1 MEKSIRELVK
11 KPPRAK
17 KPKVDS
23 VIAKAP
29 TGKRRGRPPGQYAQ
43 QLALK
48 ELMYNHPDREK
59 LVHEV
64 FRAALDEEHKNQGI
78 AWKLLM
84 DRMAP
89 VSGFEKLRGTNAI
102 AINITTV
109 GAPEVTGEV
118 IEGEDF
124 EEA

>member
-1 MEKSIRELVK
+1 MDKSIQEIVK
-11 KPPRAK
+11 KAPRAK
-17 KPKVDS
+17 KAKVDS
-23 VIAKAP
+23 IIPKAP

-43 QLALK
+43 QLALQ
-48 ELMYNHPDREK
+48 EFMYNHPDREK
-59 LVHEV
+59 VVHEV
-64 FRAALDEEHKNQGI
+64 FKAALNEDHKNQGI

-109 GAPEVTGEV
+109 GAPVISGEV
-118 IEGEDF
+118 IEGE
-124 EEA
+124 EVGEA

>member
-1 MEKSIRELVK
+1 MEKSIQQIGKRIPK
-11 KPPRAK
+11 AK

-23 VIAKAP
+23 VIPKAP

-43 QLALK
+43 QLALQ

-59 LVHEV
+59 VVHEV
-64 FRAALDEEHKNQGI
+64 FKAALNEDHKNQGI

-89 VSGFEKLRGTNAI
+89 ISGFEKLRGTSAI

-109 GAPEVTGEV
+109 GAPVISGEV
-118 IEGEDF
+118 IEGEDIG
-124 EEA
+124 ET